1 MRTCVDTLMALAY
14 IDGPRLKSE
23 ALFLSKR
30 LESLRYKGIIS
41 NEAFLDAGS
50 IQGAFSMIANL
61 IDMGV
66 SQNEIYQQLNQQLQ
80 RARKLEL
87 KYPGLNSAIESGR
100 AS

>member
-14 IDGPRLKSE
+14 IDGPRLKLE

-30 LESLRYKGIIS
+30 LESLKYKGIIS

-66 SQNEIYQQLNQQLQ
+66 PQNEIYQQLNQQLQ